1 MLEKHTKAVTKDN
14 LKRTVNSNAL
24 FIANLMK
31 KFLSFRASSLEE
43 RIYREAKS
51 IMLIRSIFEKR
62 TTLDRSAK
70 TNLCNFLRLIYP
82 KRALENNCEDYLES
96 IKRV

>member
-1 MLEKHTKAVTKDN
+1 MREKHTKAVTKDN
-14 LKRTVNSNAL
+14 LERMLNSNTL

-31 KFLSFRASSLEE
+31 KFLSFRGSSVEE

-51 IMLIRSIFEKR
+51 IMLIRSMFEKR

-70 TNLCNFLRLIYP
+70 TNLCSFLRLIYP
-82 KRALENNCEDYLES
+82 KKALENHCEDFLES
-96 IKRV
+96 IKRI